1 MTDAELM
8 EQNLLAIADNGA
20 DLREAVFARFFGRF
34 PDRRSLFYSEEAAQ
48 PRMTNET
55 LDMLYGLATDE
66 KWVWFQIAA
75 LVFNHR
81 NYGDFPQTEY
91 EAFVDMLVTSI
102 GNASGAS
109 WSPTHEAAWQ
119 RQADKLKDM
128 IRNAR

>member
-1 MTDAELM
+1 MTDADLM

-20 DLREAVFARFFGRF
+20 DLRHAVFECFLKAY
-34 PDRRSLFYSEEAAQ
+34 PERRASFYSEDAAQ

-81 NYGDFPQTEY
+81 NYGNFPQAEY
-91 EAFVDMLVTSI
+91 DDFVDMLVRVV
-102 GNASGAS
+102 GAASAES
-109 WSPTHEAAWQ
+109 WSLAHEAAWQ
-119 RQADKLKDM
+119 KQADKLKAM
-128 IRNAR
+128 IRKAR

>member
-8 EQNLLAIADNGA
+8 EQNLLAAADSGT
-20 DLREAVFARFFGRF
+20 DLREAVFAQFFAAY
-34 PDRRSLFYSEEAAQ
+34 PDRRPLFYSEEAAQ

-81 NYGDFPQTEY
+81 NYGDFALGEY
-91 EAFVDMLVTSI
+91 EAFVDMLVRAVSM
-102 GNASGAS
+102 ASGDS
-109 WSPTHEAAWQ
+109 WSTAHEAAWV
-119 RQADKLKDM
+119 RQADKLKAM
-128 IRNAR
+128 IQKAR